1 MSRSVIIVVL
11 VASIAV
17 VLASAIE
24 EATIESETTQ
34 QQNDSSRL
42 RIVTTPQR
50 TTSKYCAD
58 LSPLREFLATS
69 IEPYYAPLIGLLP
82 DNIQI
87 VLLDNT
93 SFGGFSNASCLLAS
107 FLLFVVLLAWFAAA
121 KSLQT
126 SAQNTNARLNEF
138 IVSLKLAL
146 NQANL
151 KSNAFEH
158 EIGIAKVFE
167 LN

>member
-24 EATIESETTQ
+24 EATIGSETTQ

-158 EIGIAKVFE
+158 EIGIAKVFQF
-167 LN
+167 